1 MHLLFVQIFSR
12 SRSFWAGI
20 GCQLGKEWRKR
31 KIMSVREGGTGK
43 QNIIGLCRLRDRG
56 LVVSLT
62 SLSMSVE
69 EKCYGSH
76 KSSMQLRLGKGIE

>member
-1 MHLLFVQIFSR
+1 
-12 SRSFWAGI
+12 
-20 GCQLGKEWRKR
+20 
-31 KIMSVREGGTGK
+31 MSVREGGTGK